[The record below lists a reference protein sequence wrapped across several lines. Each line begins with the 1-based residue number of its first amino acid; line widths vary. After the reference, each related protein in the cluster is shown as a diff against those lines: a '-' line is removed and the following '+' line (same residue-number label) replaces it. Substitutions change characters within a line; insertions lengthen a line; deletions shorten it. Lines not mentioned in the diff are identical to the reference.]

1 MNLRLTQSEENYL
14 KSIYRLSS
22 ESEKDQVPT
31 NAIAEDLNTK
41 ASSVTEMIK
50 KLSGKLLIDY
60 TKYQGSALTTLG
72 NLCAIKVIRKHRLW
86 ETFLVEKLNF
96 TWDEVH
102 DIAEQLEHIQS
113 EKLTNSLSQ
122 FLGNPEFD
130 PHGDPIPDIEGR
142 FPSHESAR
150 KLKELEVDE
159 IGIVYHISLDNK
171 TFLQYLTENK
181 VSIGSHIQCKAKFSF
196 DDSMTVVVDGKQ
208 EINFSKKVI
217 KNIIVK

>member
-1 MNLRLTQSEENYL
+1 MDLWLTQSEENYL
-14 KSIYRLSS
+14 KSIYRLSI
-22 ESEKDQVPT
+22 ESEEKQVST
-31 NAIAEDLNTK
+31 NAIAEDLSTK

-60 TKYQGSALTTLG
+60 TKYQGSQLTSLG
-72 NLCAIKVIRKHRLW
+72 SICAVRVIRKHRLW

-96 TWDEVH
+96 SWDEVH
-102 DIAEQLEHIQS
+102 EIAEQLEHIQS
-113 EKLTNSLSQ
+113 EKLTNSLSS
-122 FLGNPEFD
+122 FLGHPQFD

-159 IGIVYHISLDNK
+159 TGVVHHIRLDNK

-181 VSIGSHIQCKAKFSF
+181 IKIGTEIQCQAKFSF
-196 DDSMTVVVDGKQ
+196 DDSMSVILDGTK
-208 EINFSKKVI
+208 EINLSKKVI